1 MTPNVLVR
9 LCHIC
14 MITQANLNSTGYI
27 LVFLNKKKKLKQK
40 KEAFQSGYVS
50 GSVLLNIEYFL
61 YIFFFLFG

>member
-27 LVFLNKKKKLKQK
+27 LVFLNKKKKL
-40 KEAFQSGYVS
+40 FS
-50 GSVLLNIEYFL
+50 LDMFL
-61 YIFFFLFG
+61 VVFC

>member
-27 LVFLNKKKKLKQK
+27 LVFLNKKK
-40 KEAFQSGYVS
+40 EAFQSGYVS

-61 YIFFFLFG
+61 YISFLFG